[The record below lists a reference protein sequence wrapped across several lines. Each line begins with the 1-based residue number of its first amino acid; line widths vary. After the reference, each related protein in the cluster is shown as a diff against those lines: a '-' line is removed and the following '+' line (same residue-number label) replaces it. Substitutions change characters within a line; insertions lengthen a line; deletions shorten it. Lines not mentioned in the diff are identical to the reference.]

1 MIDTDQ
7 NIRPFAAHLRKA
19 SGDSCY
25 TIMDENF
32 QEEKVEVQ
40 LIKDHLNNTSKL
52 ASKFASIFGAE
63 EYALQI
69 GLAHDI
75 GKYSAK
81 FQKRIWENGPKID
94 HSTAGAKEEIN
105 INNWNIVGV
114 VAASCIAGH
123 HAGLLN
129 VGSNI
134 LRNCIEKG
142 KSSMDGAYTLTVPTG
157 GGKTVAS
164 LAFALNNAVTKNKNR
179 IIYVVPYCSI
189 IDQTVDVFSDILGK
203 KNVLAHYSNI
213 DISDN
218 DEDDDLRYSKKLATE
233 NWDKP
238 VIVTT
243 AVQFFESLFACR
255 TSQCRKLHNIANAV
269 VIFDEAQTIPQQY
282 MKPCISSILEL
293 INNYKC
299 TCVFCTATQPALNRF
314 LRNTYINH
322 VYADMKTTEICE
334 DTDYLYREFKRVTYK
349 NKGKISDAEIADEL
363 MKQSQV
369 LCIVSTRKHAYN
381 LYHLLKGEGNYHLSK
396 CMTSIDI
403 KSTLITI
410 RKRLKDGKVC
420 RVIATNLVEA
430 GVDLDF
436 KIVYRAKTGLDSIIQ
451 AGGRCNREGKYP
463 TEESMVYIFQ
473 PEDKYLIHLPEMI
486 KRSAA
491 ITFVH
496 NNVYYHHSTSLPMRE
511 RGLKNFGIRICMY
524 AILNSLNKSKNT
536 TCKNLQKMFK
546 NNFWI
551 KFRTIRLWKPY
562 CELWVPIVL

>member
-25 TIMDENF
+25 TIRDENF

-105 INNWNIVGV
+105 INNWNIFGV

-129 VGSNI
+129 VGSNYDNSSVTKSLGARLNKEIPDYSNFKSEINLDKLQKRHAFNIVGSSQIDKGLFSVMFWTRMIFSCLVDADYLDTELFMNYGLSKRDSGDDIKTLLDDLNQYIGQKNWLEGKGHINQLRSDI

-213 DISDN
+213 DISEN

-381 LYHLLKGEGNYHLSK
+381 LYH
-396 CMTSIDI
+396 
-403 KSTLITI
+403 
-410 RKRLKDGKVC
+410 
-420 RVIATNLVEA
+420 
-430 GVDLDF
+430 
-436 KIVYRAKTGLDSIIQ
+436 
-451 AGGRCNREGKYP
+451 
-463 TEESMVYIFQ
+463 
-473 PEDKYLIHLPEMI
+473 
-486 KRSAA
+486 
-491 ITFVH
+491 
-496 NNVYYHHSTSLPMRE
+496 
-511 RGLKNFGIRICMY
+511 
-524 AILNSLNKSKNT
+524 
-536 TCKNLQKMFK
+536 
-546 NNFWI
+546 
-551 KFRTIRLWKPY
+551 
-562 CELWVPIVL
+562 